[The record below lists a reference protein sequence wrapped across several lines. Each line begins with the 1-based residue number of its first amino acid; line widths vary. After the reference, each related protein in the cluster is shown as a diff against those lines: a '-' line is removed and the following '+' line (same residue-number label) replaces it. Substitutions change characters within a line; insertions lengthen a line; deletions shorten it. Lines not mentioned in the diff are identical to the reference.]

1 MLFPLTCRLRPELPA
16 GDDRVRLCFEKLV
29 LDTDRRELRRGPASV
44 PVQPQVF
51 DLLVYLIENRD
62 RVVSKD
68 DLLNAVWNG
77 RIVSES
83 TLISRINAARRAIGD
98 DGDQQRLIRTVA
110 RKGVRFVGEVQG
122 QSDSVASSDLARETP
137 IASLAPP
144 DRPSIAVLPF
154 VNMSNDPAQDFF
166 ADGITEDITAA
177 LS

>member
-29 LDTDRRELRRGPASV
+29 LDTDRRELRRGEGAV
-44 PVQPQVF
+44 PLQPQVF

-62 RVVSKD
+62 RVVTKD
-68 DLLNAVWNG
+68 DLLEAVWNG

-98 DGDQQRLIRTVA
+98 DGDQQRLIRTIA
-110 RKGVRFVGEVQG
+110 RKGVRFVGEVEERQT
-122 QSDSVASSDLARETP
+122 VRSSSLPVEKSPAAAATTKALA
-137 IASLAPP
+137 

-154 VNMSNDPAQDFF
+154 TNMSDDAEQDFF
-166 ADGITEDITAA
+166 VDGITE
-177 LS
+177 

>member
-1 MLFPLTCRLRPELPA
+1 MRLHF
-16 GDDRVRLCFEKLV
+16 DQCV
-29 LDTDRRELRRGPASV
+29 LDTEPRELRRGLAAV

-51 DLLVYLIENRD
+51 DLLVYLIENRG

-110 RKGVRFVGEVQG
+110 RKGVRFVGEVRG
-122 QSDSVASSDLARETP
+122 QSDRVASSDLARETP
-137 IASLAPP
+137 IVGLAPP
-144 DRPSIAVLPF
+144 DRPGDYLRVLEQ
-154 VNMSNDPAQDFF
+154 MSLGLRRG
-166 ADGITEDITAA
+166 DGGGR
-177 LS
+177 